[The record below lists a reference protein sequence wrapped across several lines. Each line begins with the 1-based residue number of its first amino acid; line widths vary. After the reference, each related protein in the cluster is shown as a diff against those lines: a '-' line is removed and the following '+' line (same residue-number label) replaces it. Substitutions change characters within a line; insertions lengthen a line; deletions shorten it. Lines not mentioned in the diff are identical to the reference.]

1 MKVLFIGNSHTYFN
15 DMPRLFQKICEE
27 NGVPAEVAMLSHGGK
42 GFDFH
47 QDQPEVRFNIL
58 YGGYDHIVL
67 QHTAHPF
74 GKEQEMFEAAEK
86 IDQWIQQAK
95 AKKILYMTWSE
106 KNNEAGQERMA
117 NAYFELGKRIHATV
131 APVGLVWWKLFHSH
145 PEIELYFTDGQHAS
159 PAGSLVAAYTIF
171 SAITGKQAKAT
182 EPLDRLISR
191 SAYETVLTE
200 HG

>member
-1 MKVLFIGNSHTYFN
+1 MDPAGESKKDPVY
-15 DMPRLFQKICEE
+15 DMER
-27 NGVPAEVAMLSHGGK
+27 
-42 GFDFH
+42 
-47 QDQPEVRFNIL
+47 
-58 YGGYDHIVL
+58 
-67 QHTAHPF
+67 
-74 GKEQEMFEAAEK
+74 
-86 IDQWIQQAK
+86 
-95 AKKILYMTWSE
+95 

-145 PEIELYFTDGQHAS
+145 PEIELYITDGQHAS